1 MASNTWGFEY
11 KEELK
16 AAREMYINEFMQ
28 KFGYVPP
35 LPDQNINRIEW
46 AFMGGVWLLGSFGLV
61 GRL

>member
-1 MASNTWGFEY
+1 MGSKFKDFAY

-16 AAREMYINEFMQ
+16 GAREIYIDEFMQ
-28 KFGYVPP
+28 KFGYIPP
-35 LPDQNINRIEW
+35 QPHQNINRIEW

>member
-1 MASNTWGFEY
+1 MASKFKDFAY
-11 KEELK
+11 KEELNG
-16 AAREMYINEFMQ
+16 AREIYINEFME
-28 KFGYVPP
+28 KFGYITP